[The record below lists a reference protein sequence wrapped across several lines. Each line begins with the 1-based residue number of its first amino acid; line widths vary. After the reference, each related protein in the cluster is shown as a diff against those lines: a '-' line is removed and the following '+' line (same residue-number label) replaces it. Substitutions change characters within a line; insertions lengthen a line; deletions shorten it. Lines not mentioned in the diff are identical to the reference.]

1 MPISNLFLS
10 TYHKCMCMTNSSQAV
25 RIQFQ
30 FIEVPYNLV
39 ELTAVG
45 HRNGPKAG
53 TIGFFCRPFLR
64 LFSKAAIRTKPPSS
78 NLVYTRENGI
88 QNVFGFKTFLKL
100 YNHYIQY
107 EIYPDS

>member
-64 LFSKAAIRTKPPSS
+64 LFFEGCNSNETTFFQSRLHERKQYSKRFWF
-78 NLVYTRENGI
+78 
-88 QNVFGFKTFLKL
+88 QNVF
-100 YNHYIQY
+100 
-107 EIYPDS
+107 EII